1 MHQNLIGEVFVF
13 FVLAIAAI
21 ETAIGLAIMVVIY
34 RQNDSVDTEK
44 LNELKG

>member
-1 MHQNLIGEVFVF
+1 
-13 FVLAIAAI
+13 VLAIAAI